1 MNINELADNNTN
13 PIKENQKEVIE
24 NLDNTA
30 LKIKA
35 ENKLEELDK
44 KSKEL
49 IEILEKFSKKVP
61 PMINR
66 LDTINEGLK
75 LEPMEKTLVSIKTN
89 SDNIL
94 KAGNEII
101 KYNKDILQRNQNTYE
116 AQIRTLGETARK
128 NINKREYFYYLLDK
142 TLILVFLTMIFLN
155 IGTIYFYKKNIE
167 KTNSEI
173 TGIHN
178 ILIGQKKYWLNED
191 NHKIYIK
198 QAEIKK

>member
-13 PIKENQKEVIE
+13 PTKENQKEVIE

-75 LEPMEKTLVSIKTN
+75 LEPMKKTLASIKTN
-89 SDNIL
+89 S
-94 KAGNEII
+94 EI
-101 KYNKDILQRNQNTYE
+101 
-116 AQIRTLGETARK
+116 A
-128 NINKREYFYYLLDK
+128 
-142 TLILVFLTMIFLN
+142 
-155 IGTIYFYKKNIE
+155 
-167 KTNSEI
+167 
-173 TGIHN
+173 GIHN
-178 ILIGQKKYWLNED
+178 ILIGQKRYWLNED